1 MNGPLGG
8 AAMLVLSLFT
18 LGLATAL
25 VRARRELARQE
36 QARKELLADVAHELK
51 TPLSGLLLQLELLAS
66 NPLSEEQK
74 RKVLVA
80 RNEGRA
86 LDQRMR
92 DLLVLARDDLDKLVL
107 SPHPTNLQRLLGD
120 LCNTLR
126 ETLEPRS
133 VQLETDFVPEI
144 LRVLVDPHRC
154 DQIVRNL
161 VGNAAE
167 AMGTNGGKVV
177 VRVRPADG
185 FQVAIEVED
194 DGPGIPPQEQAT
206 LFERFQRG
214 EGRRGAGTGLGLAIV
229 KRLAE
234 RHGGSVSLRSTVG
247 LGSTFRVLLPAADP
261 RALSQPGSA

>member
-1 MNGPLGG
+1 MNPTLAGG
-8 AAMLVLSLFT
+8 SLLVLGLVT
-18 LGLATAL
+18 LGMATAL

-51 TPLSGLLLQLELLAS
+51 TPLSGLLLQLELLAAS
-66 NPLSEEQK
+66 PLDEQQA
-74 RKVLVA
+74 RKVRAA
-80 RNEGRA
+80 RDEGRA

-120 LCNTLR
+120 LCRTMR
-126 ETLEPRS
+126 ETLEPQD
-133 VQLETDFVPEI
+133 VVLETDFVPEI

-161 VGNAAE
+161 VSNAAQ
-167 AMGTNGGKVV
+167 AMATNGGKVT
-177 VRVRPADG
+177 VRVRPAEG
-185 FQVAIEVED
+185 HKVAIEVID
-194 DGPGIPPQEQAT
+194 DGPGIPLEEQAT

-234 RHGGSVSLRSTVG
+234 RHGGSVSVQSTPG
-247 LGSTFRVLLPAADP
+247 LGATFRVLLPAADP
-261 RALSQPGSA
+261 RALSQPGPA